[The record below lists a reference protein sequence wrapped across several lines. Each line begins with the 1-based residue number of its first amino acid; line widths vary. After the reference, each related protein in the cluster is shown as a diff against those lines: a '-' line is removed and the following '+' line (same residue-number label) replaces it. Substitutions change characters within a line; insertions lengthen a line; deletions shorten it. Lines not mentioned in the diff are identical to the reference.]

1 MINIYLVGMMG
12 SGKSTVG
19 KILAKQLG
27 KQCIDLDYQIEK
39 KVGESIE
46 SIFQNEGE
54 LKFRY
59 YETLELKKISNSVVA
74 CGGGIILSNENLNL
88 MKRNGRIIYLKA
100 TLDEL
105 ERRLIKSKNRPLL
118 KNRDLRD
125 SLEKILDERK
135 RKYES
140 IPSISVHTDGLTPLE
155 VSNAIF
161 RKL

>member
-125 SLEKILDERK
+125 SLEKILNERK

>member
-1 MINIYLVGMMG
+1 LINIYLVGMMG

-125 SLEKILDERK
+125 SLEKILNERK

-140 IPSISVHTDGLTPLE
+140 ILSISVHTDGLTPLE
-155 VSNAIF
+155 VSNAIL

>member
-1 MINIYLVGMMG
+1 MG

-27 KQCIDLDYQIEK
+27 KQCVDLDFQIEK

-46 SIFQNEGE
+46 SIFENEGE

-74 CGGGIILSNENLNL
+74 CGGGIILSNENLKL

-100 TLDEL
+100 TIDEL

-118 KNRDLRD
+118 KNRNLRE

>member
-39 KVGESIE
+39 KVGDSIE

-125 SLEKILDERK
+125 SLEKILNERK

-155 VSNAIF
+155 VSNAIL

>member
-19 KILAKQLG
+19 EILAKQLG

-125 SLEKILDERK
+125 SLEKILNERK

-155 VSNAIF
+155 VSNAIL

>member
-19 KILAKQLG
+19 EILAKQLG

-125 SLEKILDERK
+125 SLEKILNERK

>member
-155 VSNAIF
+155 VSNAIL

>member
-1 MINIYLVGMMG
+1 MG

-125 SLEKILDERK
+125 SLEKILNERK

-155 VSNAIF
+155 VSNAIL

>member
-59 YETLELKKISNSVVA
+59 YETLELKRISNSVVA

-125 SLEKILDERK
+125 SLEKILNERK

>member
-39 KVGESIE
+39 KVGDSIE

-125 SLEKILDERK
+125 SLEKILNERK

>member
-1 MINIYLVGMMG
+1 LINIYLVGMMG

-39 KVGESIE
+39 KVGDSIE

>member
-125 SLEKILDERK
+125 SLEKILNERK

-155 VSNAIF
+155 VSNAIL

>member
-1 MINIYLVGMMG
+1 LINIYLVGMMG

-39 KVGESIE
+39 KVGDSIE

-125 SLEKILDERK
+125 SLEKILNERK

-155 VSNAIF
+155 VSNAIL